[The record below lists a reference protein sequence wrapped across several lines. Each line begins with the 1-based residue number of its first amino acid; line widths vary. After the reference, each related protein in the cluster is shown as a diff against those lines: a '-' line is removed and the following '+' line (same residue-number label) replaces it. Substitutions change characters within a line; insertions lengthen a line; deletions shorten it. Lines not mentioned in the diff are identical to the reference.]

1 MNNGLDLLYIQPFIA
16 PCSNGEILFD
26 WVGTKFM
33 GKQLELYVLN
43 NVNRLLTYLKTE
55 SESDYEGKR
64 DLSSITELLD
74 WLVNNNTTGVSID

>member
-1 MNNGLDLLYIQPFIA
+1 
-16 PCSNGEILFD
+16 
-26 WVGTKFM
+26 M

-55 SESDYEGKR
+55 SESESESDYEGER